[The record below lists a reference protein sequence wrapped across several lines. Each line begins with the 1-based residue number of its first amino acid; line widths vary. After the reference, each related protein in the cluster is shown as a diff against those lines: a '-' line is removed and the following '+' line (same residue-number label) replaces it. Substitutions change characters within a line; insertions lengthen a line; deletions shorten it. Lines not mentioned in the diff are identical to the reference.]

1 MKQGA
6 LDRSRFE
13 TIEAYLLGTMP
24 AADRTGFE
32 AEMADDADLREE
44 VRLQMENTLAIELG
58 GVSRLLRTIT
68 AEQPLDFKDHGA
80 ERIGWKRYLKYAAVV
95 AIVVSGSFWMLMRPS
110 VGERLYAEHY
120 IVDPGLPTPM
130 SATDDPAF
138 ADAMVSYKE
147 GQYAEARAKWSPLLQ
162 MEPTNDTLR
171 YYIASAWLAAGD
183 ASSAVPLLAG
193 LADEPASAFHARSR
207 WFLFLAC
214 VRTGDFDR
222 AKAID
227 LDADPQYGDLVRSIK
242 ARLP

>member
-1 MKQGA
+1 MKEGP

-24 AADRTGFE
+24 AGDRTRLE
-32 AEMADDADLREE
+32 AEMAEDADLREE

-58 GVSRLLRTIT
+58 GVSRLLKTVA
-68 AEQPLDFKDHGA
+68 AEQPSHFKDHGA
-80 ERIGWKRYLKYAAVV
+80 ERVDRKRYMKYAAVI
-95 AIVVSGSFWMLMRPS
+95 AIVLSGSFWALTRPS
-110 VGERLYAEHY
+110 KGERLFAEHFTA
-120 IVDPGLPTPM
+120 DPGLPTPM

-147 GQYAEARAKWSPLLQ
+147 GKYAEARAKWSPLLQ